1 MIMTVTSLF
10 PDPLS
15 TPALALAGTHLPG
28 GPGRSC
34 SWIPTATH
42 VLMWPLSR
50 QTSLFRTGMCLRERT
65 KSHSRNDTLCGK
77 CLQWEDHPIPFSVLW
92 TAATLPHLLWHLEAW
107 TELSAMSSLPRE
119 GWNFEK
125 VVISGS

>member
-1 MIMTVTSLF
+1 MTVTSLF

-15 TPALALAGTHLPG
+15 TPALALTGSHLPED
-28 GPGRSC
+28 PGRSC

-50 QTSLFRTGMCLRERT
+50 QTSLFRTGICLRERT
-65 KSHSRNDTLCGK
+65 KPHSRNDTLCGK
-77 CLQWEDHPIPFSVLW
+77 GPPWEDHPVPVSVLW
-92 TAATLPHLLWHLEAW
+92 TAAAPPHLLWHLGAW
-107 TELSAMSSLPRE
+107 AELSGMAPLPGD

-125 VVISGS
+125 VVICGS